1 MHACRVHSTTYY
13 IHTCRDICIPYT
25 PTHLLTHIHI
35 MHMHIH
41 AHTLSCRHAKIELH
55 ASFVDK
61 NPYKKDPLKKQQMQ
75 GITGRAPSD

>member
-1 MHACRVHSTTYY
+1 MHDVYILLHITYT
-13 IHTCRDICIPYT
+13 HTDICIPYT

-41 AHTLSCRHAKIELH
+41 ARTLSCRHAKIELH